1 MRIDRLDLTAFGP
14 FTDRT
19 LDLSAAGIQVIH
31 GPNEAGKSTALY
43 ALGQLLYGIDLQSP
57 YDFVH
62 PKPSLR
68 LGARLRSHDGK
79 TLEIV
84 RTKSRKAPL
93 RRPDGTQ
100 LPEAELLSLLGGVD
114 RHTFVTV
121 FALNSAE
128 LRQGGRA
135 LVSGGGDLGQALAA
149 SRSGLSLTN
158 AHKKIEARIGDLY
171 KRAASKPRINAQ
183 INTLKEARERKRTA
197 LLRPERYE
205 TLEKE
210 AASAQR
216 ELDRL
221 TRELAEARGA
231 HTRLTRLRQ
240 ALPALRRCRD
250 LLAQIEAVSGR
261 GVLAPVETA
270 ERHPALLNELGG
282 ARDRLAAAENGL
294 DRAREELAAL
304 VVDDDLLA
312 HADTIEDLFQD
323 RKAVQDAALRLGRSE
338 GEAKRLAEEAQRLL
352 HQVHP
357 DATVEDTARYRV
369 PKAVRSRVQTLHDR
383 RTVIDT
389 GLEQSRRALET
400 RRRKLEEAE
409 KALSELPQAEDPEP
423 LRAAVAAV
431 PADLLTLLATAD
443 EDGRKHRRRAEQIL
457 LDLRL
462 PELPVEAAATVT
474 TPSRERLDAHAGARA
489 ELRRDQRDLGGR
501 TRAAE
506 KELADLRLELDALLR
521 GDPPPTEEELT
532 AARAARDELWRAIRA
547 PGAGDAAR
555 AEELH
560 EAFEEAMGR
569 ADRMADRM
577 RRDAQRVTA
586 RHHLELDIRKAE
598 QELDRLGGDREALDA
613 RAAELE
619 AEWTG
624 LWEGFAGPAPDP
636 GDAGA
641 VADDARRLREAL
653 EEIAEA
659 GGRFAAQHA
668 RAVRHVR
675 RLREVLRLPDP
686 SAGAE
691 TRGDAE
697 AADTDLLGGPGLLGD
712 VEEAL
717 PGVGAD
723 DVLAEL
729 PHLMEIAQQRLAEQQ
744 TAAQERTAQEK
755 RVEVERAELAEAA
768 AIVAGHEADL
778 ADWAGEWGPAL
789 AQAGLPADRDTVGA
803 LTDLELLEQ
812 AADKVAEASRT
823 GHESEQDTARVERFH
838 ALLRTTALA
847 CGRTV
852 PADEAERY
860 LLVDRLHADAKANRS
875 AAEARDS
882 LTAGRDR
889 LRADADAARAA
900 VERAEAELAALVTAA
915 GAADADEL
923 RDAVR
928 RREEHNRLTATFGEV
943 RDTISAEGEDLT
955 GLLARAEET
964 GPDRLEAEL
973 AELAARVA
981 DLETRRDE
989 QATRL
994 GEQKAELARLDGSA
1008 TAAQAAADVETAAAA
1023 LVEDTEEY
1031 LRLEIARTVLR
1042 RQMEEFRDAQ
1052 QDPVLA
1058 RAGGLFAEL
1067 TLGRFTG
1074 LELDPDG
1081 DSPTVLAGSAARG
1094 PLRVEQLSEATADQ
1108 LYLALRLATLERYA
1122 EEGRALPFAVDDI
1135 FMTFDDRRAQA
1146 ALRVLDGMA
1155 GRFQMIVFTH
1165 HDHLVDLARAALP
1178 TGRVHLHSLPEFS
1191 APPAPPLA

>member
-68 LGARLRSHDGK
+68 LGARLSTHDGE

-93 RRPDGTQ
+93 QRPDGAQ
-100 LPEAELLSLLGGVD
+100 LPEAELLSVLGGVD

-158 AHKKIEARIGDLY
+158 ALKRIEARIGELY

-210 AASAQR
+210 AGSAQR

-231 HTRLTRLRQ
+231 HARLTRLRQ

-250 LLAQIEAVSGR
+250 LLARLEAVSGQ
-261 GVLAPVETA
+261 GVLAPVEVA
-270 ERHPALLNELGG
+270 ERHPALLDELGG
-282 ARDRLAAAENGL
+282 AHDRLAVAAGGL
-294 DRAREELAAL
+294 DRVREELAAL

-312 HADTIEDLFQD
+312 HADTIETLFQD

-357 DATVEDTARYRV
+357 DAAVEDTARYRV
-369 PKAVRSRVQTLHDR
+369 PKAVRSRVQALHDR

-457 LDLRL
+457 RDLRL
-462 PELPVEAAATVT
+462 PELPVEAAATVV
-474 TPSRERLDAHAGARA
+474 TPSRERLDAHAEARA
-489 ELRRDQRDLGGR
+489 ELRRDLRDLGR
-501 TRAAE
+501 QTRAAE

-547 PGAGDAAR
+547 PGDGDAAR
-555 AEELH
+555 SAELH

-577 RRDAQRVTA
+577 RRDAQQVTA

-598 QELDRLGGDREALDA
+598 QELDRLGGDRAALDA

-619 AEWTG
+619 AEWAG

-636 GDAGA
+636 DDAAA
-641 VADDARRLREAL
+641 VADHARRLREAL

-659 GGRFAAQHA
+659 DGRFAAQHA

-675 RLREVLRLPDP
+675 RLREVLRLPDDP
-686 SAGAE
+686 LEGAE
-691 TRGDAE
+691 TLGDAVPLADTEMDDTEVSDDTDASGDAE
-697 AADTDLLGGPGLLGD
+697 
-712 VEEAL
+712 E
-717 PGVGAD
+717 
-723 DVLAEL
+723 VLAEL
-729 PHLMEIAQQRLAEQQ
+729 PHLMEIAQQRLTEQR
-744 TAAQERTAQEK
+744 TAIQERTAQEK
-755 RVEVERAELAEAA
+755 RVEVERAELAEAE
-768 AIVAGHEADL
+768 AIVAGHERDL
-778 ADWAGEWGPAL
+778 AAWAGEWGPAL

-812 AADKVAEASRT
+812 VADKVAEASRT
-823 GHESEQDTARVERFH
+823 DHESEQDTARVERFH
-838 ALLRTTALA
+838 ALLRTTAVA

-882 LTAGRDR
+882 LAADHDR

-900 VERAEAELAALVTAA
+900 VERAETELAALVTEA

-928 RREEHNRLTATFGEV
+928 RREEHNRLTTTFGEV
-943 RDTISAEGEDLT
+943 RDTISAEGDDLT

-964 GPDRLEAEL
+964 DPDRLDGEL

-981 DLETRRDE
+981 DLEKRRDE

-1008 TAAQAAADVETAAAA
+1008 TAAQAAADVEIAAAA

-1031 LRLEIARTVLR
+1031 LRLEIARAVLR

-1081 DSPTVLAGSAARG
+1081 DSPTVLARSAARG

-1146 ALRVLDGMA
+1146 ALGVLDGMA
-1155 GRFQMIVFTH
+1155 DRFQMIVFTH

-1178 TGRVHLHSLPEFS
+1178 AGRVHLHSLPEFS
-1191 APPAPPLA
+1191 GPPGVPPA